1 MKQLGELGQGDVLF
15 LSGSIPSSMPDDAYQ
30 KIMAMLDGRG
40 VRIAVD
46 ATRDLLMKV
55 LPYHPFLIKP
65 NNHELGEI
73 FGVELKDRQSVIPY
87 GKKLQEMGAVN
98 VLISM
103 AGEGAVLIAENGDVY
118 EEPAP
123 KGKLINGVGA
133 GDSMVAGFMAGYM
146 EKQDYELSLI
156 HI

>member
-1 MKQLGELGQGDVLF
+1 
-15 LSGSIPSSMPDDAYQ
+15 MPDDAYQ

-123 KGKLINGVGA
+123 KGKLDQMVLEPETPWLPDFTA
-133 GDSMVAGFMAGYM
+133 GWI
-146 EKQDYELSLI
+146 EKKDYRHAFLYGGI
-156 HI
+156 RRKCKCIF